1 MSHSFDVVA
10 ESSFDSVVP
19 CRTKLACTKICKE
32 NNIALGQL
40 IPNRNTRVRHSL
52 FLMIVLLTRLYGGFV
67 GLV

>member
-19 CRTKLACTKICKE
+19 CSTKLACTKMCKE
-32 NNIALGQL
+32 NKIVVGQL
-40 IPNRNTRVRHSL
+40 IPSRNTRVML
-52 FLMIVLLTRLYGGFV
+52 FLFSKIVLLTRLYGGFV